1 MKRINL
7 FAMSAICL
15 AALVSCQEELT
26 ENIRPEEKGDIISR
40 TLYAEGNDWVADTR
54 TVYEP
59 GTGIVWTGKETM
71 DIFYGATG
79 GSESA
84 SETSPYMRHV
94 DGTVT
99 NNNNGTYSFTHD
111 AISGVES
118 YDYSVITPVLP
129 STRGGKTNSSGTSIV
144 LNFSPIQTP
153 GQNTHDPNYD
163 LLYGKGVKGVSAADN
178 LTIDQ
183 FKRIST
189 PLKLELV
196 DNDGSAAGESIRA
209 VTASFGKTATRTG
222 ALAGVFYMTTGVD
235 DYDACSINSINP
247 AGNAVTAVYADGLAM
262 QNGIYPVWYMVNPTV
277 FENGIDLVLT
287 VVTDT
292 KTITKTITLPEELN
306 VMTGKFNFVKLN
318 ISGNNSSSVASLYQD
333 FTSLSSLTSVLTAS
347 DGLTYAWSFDGC
359 EISANAPLPKGLA
372 IGEGASVTLPTIPGY
387 KITGIRL
394 YANPANADS
403 GNTIALNDGTPVDFN
418 NYVEGGLVAT
428 GGVLEMEVPE
438 DIQGSTLTLTSAGNT
453 VLSGIAFEL
462 AEDSGSAEDFEND
475 YYAQYIAGRDIT
487 INGETYNIADKGPAK
502 LVKVTEIT
510 SNNINTEEED
520 VIFIDNA
527 GVEGETA
534 VHAYRIVEPS
544 VIVGRYKNSQP
555 SIRFENESGVA
566 QQLSIEAD
574 AVIKNLHITSVHTTS
589 MFVNSR
595 ASTTS
600 NISLTLEDCFLVNTA
615 GSAIIRDAGQNASF
629 ENVTVSNCVIEFAE
643 GCNTGSCVLSYSGTK
658 NVLSTGIV
666 KVHNSVI
673 YAPETFTANI
683 IALGYSSE
691 GSQYAT
697 SDVDVEFTDNTLYNI
712 AGCDVVRAWQAK
724 SIVVNNNVAYNVS
737 KETRSYLTSVYDTE
751 YSPEVEITGNW
762 LYTPYVNEG
771 GIQNFWGLRR
781 VGSYETDD
789 SVNMLNEA
797 AEGCIL
803 TDQVNLETGYIPV
816 NTDIVTNG
824 AGADYDTKYWIAQ

>member
-7 FAMSAICL
+7 FAASAICL
-15 AALVSCQEELT
+15 AASVSCQEELT
-26 ENIRPEEKGDIISR
+26 ENIRPEEKGDIISK
-40 TLYAEGNDWVADTR
+40 TLYAEGNDWIADTK
-54 TVYEP
+54 TVYDP
-59 GTGIVWTGKETM
+59 GTGIVWTGTEPM
-71 DIFYGATG
+71 DIFYGENGWVENESTG
-79 GSESA
+79 A
-84 SETSPYMRHV
+84 YMRHV
-94 DGTVT
+94 TGTVT
-99 NNNNGTYSFTHD
+99 NNGNGTYSFSHET
-111 AISGVES
+111 ISGVDS

-129 STRGGKTNSSGTSIV
+129 STRGGKTNSDGTSIV

-163 LLYGKGVKGVSAADN
+163 LLYGEGAKGVSAAEE
-178 LTIDQ
+178 LTIDR

-196 DNDGSAAGESIRA
+196 DNDGVAAGEKIRA
-209 VTASFGKTATRTG
+209 VTASFEQSTTNHN
-222 ALAGVFYMTTGVD
+222 ALAGVFYMSVGID

-247 AGNAVTAVYADGLAM
+247 AGNAVTAVYADGLAI
-262 QNGIYPVWYMVNPTV
+262 QDGIYPVWYMVNPTV
-277 FENGIDLVLT
+277 FESGTGLVLT

-347 DGLTYAWSFDGC
+347 DGLTYVWSFDGC
-359 EISANAPLPKGLA
+359 EISANAPFPAGLA
-372 IGEGASVTLPTIPGY
+372 IDSEASVTLPTIPGY

-394 YANPANADS
+394 YANPANADK
-403 GNTIALNDGTPVDFN
+403 GNTIALNGGTPVEFN

-428 GGVLEMEVPE
+428 GGVLEIDVPE
-438 DIQGSTLTLTSAGNT
+438 NIQGSTLTLTSTGNT

-487 INGETYNIADKGPAK
+487 INGETYNIANNGPAK

-510 SNNINTEEED
+510 TDVINTVEED

-527 GVEGETA
+527 GVEGVTA
-534 VHAYRIVEPS
+534 VHAYRIVQPS

-566 QQLSIEAD
+566 QQWSIEAD
-574 AVIKNLHITSVHTTS
+574 AVIKNLHITSAQTTS

-600 NISLTLEDCFLVNTA
+600 NISLTLDDCFLVNTA

-629 ENVTVSNCVIEFAE
+629 ENVTVNNCVIEFAD
-643 GCNTGSCVLSYSGTK
+643 GCNSGSSVLSYSGTK
-658 NVLSTGIV
+658 NVLSTGLV
-666 KVHNSVI
+666 KVHNCVI

-691 GSQYAT
+691 GSQYET
-697 SDVDVEFTDNTLYNI
+697 SEVEVEFTNNTLYNI
-712 AGCDVVRAWQAK
+712 AGCDVIRAWQVKA
-724 SIVVNNNVAYNVS
+724 ITANNNVAYNAS
-737 KETRSYLTSVYDTE
+737 TGTRSYLTSVYDTA
-751 YSPEVEITGNW
+751 SNPEVTATDNW
-762 LYTPYVNEG
+762 LYTPYVNDG
-771 GIQNFWGLRR
+771 TTLNLWGLKR
-781 VGSYETDD
+781 VGSYDTDD
-789 SVNMLNEA
+789 SANMLNEA

-803 TDQVNLETGYIPV
+803 TDQVNFETVYIPV
-816 NTDIVTNG
+816 NTTVVTNG